1 MQSRW
6 LTMARRLPIA
16 FFLLVCA
23 VAAMTSPPLA
33 AGQAIPTTTPMGS
46 PTALPLTASAT
57 GSATPAATSTPPAT
71 TSPTRVPTVAESAI
85 ASGTSTTSATPTG
98 TPSVTGTAAASATA
112 NRASQTATTTPV
124 GGATSTPAP
133 IRARAALATAIPT
146 NASIVTM
153 RRTNVRD
160 TSFTIVWTTDTAVTG
175 YLTWAPWGTEPATAA
190 YDRRGASATSTVHSV
205 TVDDLAPSTRYAFDI
220 ISGATNFT
228 NGGAH
233 FDVTTGPTLAI
244 TAPDFASGR
253 VTLGSGSPPTAALVW
268 LQASNATGVSAP
280 VSTLVTTADAGSW
293 VLDLGSLRLSDLSAA
308 FAVTADTVLTIQG
321 DDGVSGKGYLVTT
334 VAEARAGRLATSLA
348 QLYEVPLKIGWNLIA
363 PSASPVQGMTAK
375 EVCASLNI
383 AQVGTVIELARWE
396 LGAWE
401 SHRCGL
407 PPNSFAIEPG
417 RGYFI
422 RASRAA
428 TWIYGGRATEVL
440 PAQSLSVGWNLISVA
455 TGGPGLTTAS
465 YACASLNSAYG
476 AGTVVEFARWQSGG
490 WEGHRCD
497 LPPNNFTF
505 SADTAYFV
513 RVAQNSASSS
523 VPPTPTAFALIDL
536 SKLVSVPSQAAEVHS
551 SFWSCADDESLIAQ
565 LSSRGAPIRTVALL
579 PLNADLPITGRSV
592 GAVQARATTFFLR
605 IPSIQS
611 SSIYNKNCTILLI
624 NNGTKPIDLVPQTST
639 TSAYSDN
646 LLWSDIEN
654 GLQMNIITPQ
664 GVRYSGSIDTTRSSS
679 PPYLERINPGEWFTL
694 RFGFFALI
702 SSPEYYLSEN
712 IYFNIDLI
720 ITRY

>member
-1 MQSRW
+1 
-6 LTMARRLPIA
+6 
-16 FFLLVCA
+16 
-23 VAAMTSPPLA
+23 
-33 AGQAIPTTTPMGS
+33 
-46 PTALPLTASAT
+46 
-57 GSATPAATSTPPAT
+57 
-71 TSPTRVPTVAESAI
+71 
-85 ASGTSTTSATPTG
+85 
-98 TPSVTGTAAASATA
+98 
-112 NRASQTATTTPV
+112 
-124 GGATSTPAP
+124 
-133 IRARAALATAIPT
+133 
-146 NASIVTM
+146 
-153 RRTNVRD
+153 
-160 TSFTIVWTTDTAVTG
+160 
-175 YLTWAPWGTEPATAA
+175 
-190 YDRRGASATSTVHSV
+190 
-205 TVDDLAPSTRYAFDI
+205 
-220 ISGATNFT
+220 
-228 NGGAH
+228 
-233 FDVTTGPTLAI
+233 
-244 TAPDFASGR
+244 
-253 VTLGSGSPPTAALVW
+253 
-268 LQASNATGVSAP
+268 
-280 VSTLVTTADAGSW
+280 
-293 VLDLGSLRLSDLSAA
+293 
-308 FAVTADTVLTIQG
+308 
-321 DDGVSGKGYLVTT
+321 VTT

-513 RVAQNSASSS
+513 RIAQNSASSS

-536 SKLVSVPSQAAEVHS
+536 SKLVSVPSQAVIS
-551 SFWSCADDESLIAQ
+551 SFPWSCDGDLQSLVAQQSWESA
-565 LSSRGAPIRTVALL
+565 SIRTTALL
-579 PLNADLPITGRSV
+579 PWNANLPITGRSA
-592 GAVQARATTFFLR
+592 GAVQARAFTFLYR
-605 IPSIQS
+605 IPYIQS
-611 SSIYNKNCTILLI
+611 SIVYNKYCTILLI
-624 NNGTKPIDLVPQTST
+624 NSSTKPIDLVPQTSIDHT
-639 TSAYSDN
+639 YIYSP
-646 LLWSDIEN
+646 LWSDIDT

-664 GVRYSGSIDTTRSSS
+664 GVRYSGPIDTSRSSFA
-679 PPYLERINPGEWFTL
+679 PYLERINPGDLFTF
-694 RFGFFALI
+694 RVGFFTPSNPPANH
-702 SSPEYYLSEN
+702 LSEN
-712 IYFNIDLI
+712 IIFNLELI